1 MSSLKIEER
10 FSVQAPVERVWRF
23 LLDPEQIAPCLPGA
37 ELLQIEN
44 ERTFHGQMK
53 VKVGPVTVAY
63 QGTIELTHVDEAGR
77 RVQMV
82 GKGKEKGG
90 AGSAKMTMESHLEPQ
105 PDGTV
110 AIAVVSDVELA
121 GRIVRFG
128 RGMIQSVSAQLF
140 KQFAAN
146 VRQVLEGGGA
156 AGDVAAASPAT
167 ETGAATETSAAG
179 ETGVAGEAGASG
191 ASGEAGEAGA
201 SGEAGVE
208 PGVPAASEQAVPE
221 SDAGEAAREREPAAA
236 EVTPAPQAGAHESD
250 LPVTPAAAEAAEPG
264 DGAERAAAP
273 APEPSARP
281 ETAAPSTPAAA
292 PAATPSAARVSEPA
306 AAPRAAQAPQA
317 RTGRELAPRTA
328 EPVRA
333 LPLLFRALWDVISGF
348 FRRLLG
354 RSR

>member
-63 QGTIELTHVDEAGR
+63 QGTIELTQVDEAGR

-105 PDGTV
+105 PDGAV
-110 AIAVVSDVELA
+110 AIAVISDVELA

-146 VRQVLEGGGA
+146 VRQVLESEGTGEA
-156 AGDVAAASPAT
+156 AGEPAAA
-167 ETGAATETSAAG
+167 SAAG
-179 ETGVAGEAGASG
+179 ETGEVGTAGATGAAGAASAAGEAGA
-191 ASGEAGEAGA
+191 AGA
-201 SGEAGVE
+201 E
-208 PGVPAASEQAVPE
+208 PATSSASEQAVPE
-221 SDAGEAAREREPAAA
+221 SDAGEAACEREPAEAEAA
-236 EVTPAPQAGAHESD
+236 PAPEAGAEE
-250 LPVTPAAAEAAEPG
+250 PEPAAMPAAAEAAAPG
-264 DGAERAAAP
+264 DSAARAAP
-273 APEPSARP
+273 ASGPISTPER
-281 ETAAPSTPAAA
+281 AAPSTPAA
-292 PAATPSAARVSEPA
+292 PAVTPSAAGVSEPA
-306 AAPRAAQAPQA
+306 AAPRAAQAQQA

-333 LPLLFRALWDVISGF
+333 LPLLFRALWDVITGF
-348 FRRLLG
+348 FKRLLG

>member
-10 FSVQAPVERVWRF
+10 FSVQAPIERVWRF

-63 QGTIELTHVDEAGR
+63 QGTIELTQVDEAGR

-90 AGSAKMTMESHLEPQ
+90 AGSAKMTMESLLEPQ
-105 PDGTV
+105 ADGSV
-110 AIAVVSDVELA
+110 AIAVTSDVELA

-146 VRQVLEGGGA
+146 VRQALEGDGAGGA
-156 AGDVAAASPAT
+156 A
-167 ETGAATETSAAG
+167 SA
-179 ETGVAGEAGASG
+179 
-191 ASGEAGEAGA
+191 
-201 SGEAGVE
+201 
-208 PGVPAASEQAVPE
+208 PAASEPAEPDQTAAEPAASAAPE
-221 SDAGEAAREREPAAA
+221 PAAAEGDAGEAAPASDAGGAAAAA
-236 EVTPAPQAGAHESD
+236 EQDA
-250 LPVTPAAAEAAEPG
+250 PVTPAAAEAAQPATSAEP
-264 DGAERAAAP
+264 APARASEPAAA
-273 APEPSARP
+273 ARASEP
-281 ETAAPSTPAAA
+281 AA
-292 PAATPSAARVSEPA
+292 PAASATPAAREAPAASAVRASEPA

-348 FRRLLG
+348 FKRLLG
-354 RSR
+354 RGR

>member
-10 FSVQAPVERVWRF
+10 FSVQAPVERIWRF

-156 AGDVAAASPAT
+156 GDAAGDGVAASAS
-167 ETGAATETSAAG
+167 GAATE
-179 ETGVAGEAGASG
+179 AGAEL
-191 ASGEAGEAGA
+191 A
-201 SGEAGVE
+201 
-208 PGVPAASEQAVPE
+208 VPAASAQALPE
-221 SDAGEAAREREPAAA
+221 SDAGDAAREREPATAEAA
-236 EVTPAPQAGAHESD
+236 PAPQTGAHESD
-250 LPVTPAAAEAAEPG
+250 LPATPAAEAAAPG
-264 DGAERAAAP
+264 DGADQAALV
-273 APEPSARP
+273 PEPSAPPGR
-281 ETAAPSTPAAA
+281 AALSTPATA
-292 PAATPSAARVSEPA
+292 PAATPSAAQVSEP

-333 LPLLFRALWDVISGF
+333 LPLLFRALWDVITGF
-348 FRRLLG
+348 FKRLLG

>member
-63 QGTIELTHVDEAGR
+63 QGTIELTQVDEAGR

-105 PDGTV
+105 PDGAV
-110 AIAVVSDVELA
+110 AIAVISDVELA

-146 VRQVLEGGGA
+146 VRQVLESEGTGEA
-156 AGDVAAASPAT
+156 AGETAAA
-167 ETGAATETSAAG
+167 SAAG
-179 ETGVAGEAGASG
+179 ETGEVGTAGATGATGAAGGASAAGEAGA
-191 ASGEAGEAGA
+191 AGA
-201 SGEAGVE
+201 E
-208 PGVPAASEQAVPE
+208 PATSSASEQAVPE
-221 SDAGEAAREREPAAA
+221 TDAGEAAREREPAEAEAA
-236 EVTPAPQAGAHESD
+236 PAPEAGAEE
-250 LPVTPAAAEAAEPG
+250 PEPAAMPAAAEAAAPG
-264 DGAERAAAP
+264 DSAARAAP
-273 APEPSARP
+273 ASGPISTPER
-281 ETAAPSTPAAA
+281 AAPSTPAA
-292 PAATPSAARVSEPA
+292 PAVTPSAAGVSEPA
-306 AAPRAAQAPQA
+306 AAPRAAQAQQA

-333 LPLLFRALWDVISGF
+333 LPLLFRALWDVITGF
-348 FRRLLG
+348 FKRLLG